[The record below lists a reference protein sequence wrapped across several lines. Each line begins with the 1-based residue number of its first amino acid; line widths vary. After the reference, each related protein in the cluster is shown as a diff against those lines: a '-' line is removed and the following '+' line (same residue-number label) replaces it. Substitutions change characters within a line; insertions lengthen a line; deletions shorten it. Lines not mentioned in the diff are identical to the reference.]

1 MKNSVLF
8 GLKITDLKKSLNL
21 FLVVVIALTGDSIV
35 NNYTFPF
42 WPLLLKC
49 LTDSSTHFLI
59 AAFSWNYVVISA
71 VNNKS
76 QLAASF
82 LCGLFASS
90 IDVDHFISSGSISLQ
105 VKLNYM
111 LNYWY
116 IVTNFKLGL
125 NISISKTNFTL
136 YNYFNNFGSS
146 SGYAFHKKA
155 VHKSL
160 ETCMVDSDC
169 FLDSSLERWI
179 QAWYLDLPHRVYITI
194 LILSLPYWTNN
205 ITSSFKIWFKVN
217 K

>member
-8 GLKITDLKKSLNL
+8 GLKITDFKKSLNL
-21 FLVVVIALTGDSIV
+21 FLVVVIALTGDSVV

-111 LNYWY
+111 LNYW
-116 IVTNFKLGL
+116 
-125 NISISKTNFTL
+125 
-136 YNYFNNFGSS
+136 
-146 SGYAFHKKA
+146 
-155 VHKSL
+155 
-160 ETCMVDSDC
+160 
-169 FLDSSLERWI
+169 
-179 QAWYLDLPHRVYITI
+179 
-194 LILSLPYWTNN
+194 
-205 ITSSFKIWFKVN
+205 
-217 K
+217 

>member
-1 MKNSVLF
+1 MQNENVSYVLHLLSILKVWRRISKSRIFVLILLVVSFSYAFLQLLGEWIDPGKKMKNSVLF

-155 VHKSL
+155 VH
-160 ETCMVDSDC
+160 
-169 FLDSSLERWI
+169 
-179 QAWYLDLPHRVYITI
+179 
-194 LILSLPYWTNN
+194 
-205 ITSSFKIWFKVN
+205 
-217 K
+217 